1 MKNLFV
7 VLICAAALT
16 ACEESNSYGTAE
28 GIIPEAVQAAFK
40 AKYPGEDD
48 PDFRKDDRGNWEA
61 HFKQDGEKWRADFAD
76 DGTWVE
82 TEASI
87 KYKDLPKIVQDAIE
101 DEYDKDDVKEVEL
114 VQHPTKGVF
123 YDVEFKYGGQK
134 WDIEYDA
141 SGRIIGRE
149 DGAKKKVE

>member
-1 MKNLFV
+1 MKQLLVLLALIVLFPA
-7 VLICAAALT
+7 CDETGTYGAAESDAPAAVLT
-16 ACEESNSYGTAE
+16 AFS
-28 GIIPEAVQAAFK
+28 
-40 AKYPGEDD
+40 AKYPDEDD
-48 PDFRKDDRGNWEA
+48 PDFRLDDRGNWEA
-61 HFKQDGEKWRADFAD
+61 HFKQDGEKWRADFAP

-101 DEYDKDDVKEVEL
+101 EEYDEDDVEEIEL

-141 SGRIIGRE
+141 SGRVIGRE
-149 DGAKKKVE
+149 DGAKKEQ